1 MQEVLIVAHGSPS
14 SPDGPEAWLCALAR
28 QVQALCPNVL
38 VRAAT
43 LAKPGSLKSALEA
56 LARPS
61 IYPFFMAEGWFTR
74 KELPR
79 RLAELGREAPIL
91 PPFGADPNLPALLAQ
106 ALAGT
111 GSGTGAGVGAGAVI
125 LAAHGS
131 AVAPASKAQAEA
143 LAQQLGEILPGRQIA
158 VGLIEE
164 PPFLRDI
171 AARHPAATCL
181 PLFALRAGH
190 VESDIPQALAEAGFT
205 GRLLNPIGEHPAVP
219 ELIAQALAR
228 R

>member
-14 SPDGPEAWLCALAR
+14 SPDGPEAWLSALAR
-28 QVQALCPNVL
+28 QVQALCPQL
-38 VRAAT
+38 RVRAAT
-43 LAKPGSLKSALEA
+43 LARPGSLQSALEA
-56 LARPS
+56 LAHPS

-91 PPFGADPNLPALLAQ
+91 PPFGTDPNLPALLAQ

-111 GSGTGAGVGAGAVI
+111 GLGAVI

-143 LAQQLGEILPGRQIA
+143 LAQQLGEILPGRQMV

-171 AARHPAATCL
+171 AARHPTATCL

-190 VESDIPQALAEAGFT
+190 VESDIPQALAEGGFT
-205 GRLLNPIGEHPAVP
+205 GRLLDPIGEHPAVP